1 MSQGGSLL
9 VLRQELKQK
18 ARDFAVD
25 LIATLREVPNDKT
38 VVTLAPPHPAYHYIK
53 GRRKAFSARAAYSLL
68 LEKLSA
74 FVDEVGTPII
84 IGPIMVRSGNKNYLD
99 VVGILPH
106 AAPVTL
112 ARKIV
117 EIEDKISGSLGV
129 SKFKV
134 DGAEICAAVGDDM
147 SYPEI
152 SRACALL
159 GADVIMF
166 FVPPLIT
173 PYSPKETERL
183 ASVRSYENSIP
194 VIVIGGYAD
203 EFIAQPTIITS
214 SDGEILENRADASRF
229 MLEVTIKRLGR
240 NGDERLA
247 RRYINM
253 LRKSKELIRIK
264 KKKLGP

>member
-1 MSQGGSLL
+1 LSHGSLL
-9 VLRQELKQK
+9 ILRQELRQK

-25 LIATLREVPNDKT
+25 LIATLRDVSTNKT
-38 VVTLAPPHPAYHYIK
+38 VVTLAPPHPVYQYIK
-53 GRRKAFSARAAYSLL
+53 GKRKAFSARAAYSLL
-68 LEKLSA
+68 LTKLGT

-84 IGPIMVRSGNKNYLD
+84 IGPVMVRSGNKNYLD

-112 ARKIV
+112 ARKVV
-117 EIEDKISGSLGV
+117 EIEDKISGSFSVG
-129 SKFKV
+129 KFRV

-183 ASVRSYENSIP
+183 ASVRSHENGVP

-214 SDGEILENRADASRF
+214 SEGEVLESRMDASRF

-240 NGDERLA
+240 SSNERLA
-247 RRYINM
+247 KRYINM
-253 LRKSKELIRIK
+253 LKKSKELIRIK
-264 KKKLGP
+264 KKKVGP